1 MKERNKKIIAGILG
15 TITIINM
22 IYLIR
27 GFILYEMG
35 NHSFNASLSSSTYNL
50 TNFAVILG
58 VLQLISIG
66 ILIRFLKK
74 GLSRKKQIVMIVLV
88 VVILIITPF
97 VPVKNVSSIKYTFP
111 DRKKDKDLLN
121 AGSTTHIR
129 ITQNLYGFKLK
140 VDQDTSWGI
149 KTY

>member
-58 VLQLISIG
+58 FYSWLVLES
-66 ILIRFLKK
+66 
-74 GLSRKKQIVMIVLV
+74 
-88 VVILIITPF
+88 
-97 VPVKNVSSIKYTFP
+97 
-111 DRKKDKDLLN
+111 
-121 AGSTTHIR
+121 
-129 ITQNLYGFKLK
+129 
-140 VDQDTSWGI
+140 
-149 KTY
+149 